1 MSVVSEVISGGPPEH
16 PSDHRAPRRAVGA
29 LAVAVLVAGGTWMA
43 LQQDRTAPVHRG
55 TPGSTAAPAS
65 PLLEVPA
72 RPLRPTLTGVSAGGP
87 NGLRLLAGG
96 GALTVVDAESGAR
109 SPVKGVPLRPGRAFT
124 RLLPVAG
131 GTVVVVGD
139 DQSGGEIG
147 PGWVYLLRPGRAPVE
162 LVRADEVFLGAR
174 PGRLWGFVY
183 PRQQGA
189 KATLVEVTTGGRL
202 LSRRPVP
209 QSWQPLADTGSGL
222 LVAAYR
228 EEGPGELTVV
238 DPMSLRV
245 LRSLAQVTYVAAAT
259 PRMAAWVICGGAT
272 CDLVVGHLRA
282 GPRRTFRLDAND
294 GIGRAVFSPDE
305 RRLAIA
311 HFGLHGGER
320 PGTPGFV
327 ELLDLETG
335 QHTRVPGVGTPEK
348 QAADLSW
355 SPDGR
360 WLAIG
365 VRWPEDG
372 YQRLGVWPV
381 SGGPVVALPGSL
393 PGGNVS
399 ALLAVT
405 STGAAA

>member
-1 MSVVSEVISGGPPEH
+1 
-16 PSDHRAPRRAVGA
+16 
-29 LAVAVLVAGGTWMA
+29 
-43 LQQDRTAPVHRG
+43 
-55 TPGSTAAPAS
+55 
-65 PLLEVPA
+65 
-72 RPLRPTLTGVSAGGP
+72 
-87 NGLRLLAGG
+87 LRLLAGG

-109 SPVKGVPLRPGRAFT
+109 SPVKGVPLPPGRAFT
-124 RLLPVAG
+124 QLLPVAG
-131 GTVVVVGD
+131 GTVVVVRD

-183 PRQQGA
+183 PRQPGA